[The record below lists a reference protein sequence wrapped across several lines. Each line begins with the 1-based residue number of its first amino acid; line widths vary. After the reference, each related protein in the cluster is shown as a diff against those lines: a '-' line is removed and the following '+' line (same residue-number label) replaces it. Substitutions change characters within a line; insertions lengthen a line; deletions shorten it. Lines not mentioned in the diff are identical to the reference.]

1 MLSPAVQD
9 YLKAIFTIQEGNETV
24 STTDIAQAMNV
35 SAASVTGMI
44 KRLDQMKLVVHES
57 YKGVT
62 LTEAGEKI
70 ALEII
75 RHHRLLETYL
85 REIMG
90 YSWEKMHAE
99 AEHLE
104 HHISEEFEERIDA
117 LLGYPTHDPHGHPI
131 PTQELKMVCAQ
142 TVALTQTP
150 VNESMVIHHLLD
162 ADATHLHLLEQ
173 IGMMPGCKV
182 SVIERNSGGLTVQIG
197 NRKEF
202 IQSEVAESVHVIR

>member
-9 YLKAIFTIQEGNETV
+9 YLKAIFTLQEESSVV
-24 STTDIAQAMNV
+24 STNDIAHAMNV

-44 KRLDQMKLVVHES
+44 KRLDRMRLVVHES
-57 YKGVT
+57 YKGVK

-85 REIMG
+85 KEVMG
-90 YSWEKMHAE
+90 YSWQKMHEE

-104 HHISEEFEERIDA
+104 HHISEDFEQRIDA

-131 PTQELKMVCAQ
+131 PTQDLRLVRAKTISLSEAPVEE
-142 TVALTQTP
+142 AL
-150 VNESMVIHHLLD
+150 VIHHVSDEDTAL
-162 ADATHLHLLEQ
+162 LHLLER
-173 IGMMPGCKV
+173 IGLMPGCRVRIVVRGKDGMK
-182 SVIERNSGGLTVQIG
+182 IQIG
-197 NRKEF
+197 DRE
-202 IQSEVAESVHVIR
+202 EYVEEAVTRGVHVMA